1 MADVTDARDAEM
13 ATRTDSNMVD
23 GREQIRLA
31 VTVFERPASLSA
43 TVLALL
49 QDGVKLEQF
58 CLVALATTMGRVKR
72 LARTTKSER
81 PGLATLTEKLVDW
94 PGAGIDRRI
103 VATSNPL
110 IAALPHVLGA
120 GQIVTSH
127 IHSPGDD
134 GSAFSE
140 HIRKGAIALIVGSK
154 TPAQQASTTRL
165 LLAQSAHGVKTYEF
179 QMPQPPG
186 QN

>member
-1 MADVTDARDAEM
+1 MA
-13 ATRTDSNMVD
+13 RTLSNS
-23 GREQIRLA
+23 RLEFSTA
-31 VTVFERPASLSA
+31 STLPASITKVIGLS
-43 TVLALL
+43 
-49 QDGVKLEQF
+49 G
-58 CLVALATTMGRVKR
+58 
-72 LARTTKSER
+72 
-81 PGLATLTEKLVDW
+81 TLTEKLVDW